1 MAGLSAGAVVAIVAN
16 VAVAVLLLLLCAVLL
31 RARRTATHR
40 DPRASTSQRLSS
52 QLDEMRGG
60 GGLATRNSEFPPLAW
75 EPLGRNELGLTLAD
89 SALKKKEMRHV

>member
-40 DPRASTSQRLSS
+40 DPRGESGSLNKCRRLNK
-52 QLDEMRGG
+52 
-60 GGLATRNSEFPPLAW
+60 TFPAKALLLHAETPLYREPFWPLA
-75 EPLGRNELGLTLAD
+75 G
-89 SALKKKEMRHV
+89 